1 MDSTF
6 EFLHGYTFF
15 KFANYRMLFYLL
27 FFFIF
32 SFSLSFFSNLVENWG
47 VNVQFHGHGI
57 VEGVFVSWMVVV
69 TAPELVGDATSIRL
83 NMLTQSSKI
92 AKKEDE
98 QW

>member
-1 MDSTF
+1 
-6 EFLHGYTFF
+6 
-15 KFANYRMLFYLL
+15 
-27 FFFIF
+27 
-32 SFSLSFFSNLVENWG
+32 
-47 VNVQFHGHGI
+47 
-57 VEGVFVSWMVVV
+57 MVVV